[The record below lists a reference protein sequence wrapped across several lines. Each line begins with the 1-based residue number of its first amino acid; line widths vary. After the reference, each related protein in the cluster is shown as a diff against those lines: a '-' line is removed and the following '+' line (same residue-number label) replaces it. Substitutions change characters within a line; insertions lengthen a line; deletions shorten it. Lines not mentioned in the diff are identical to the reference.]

1 MEQHPRSPDQNAAR
15 EPVLASE
22 KTHALGAADVE
33 HARMDSLDRI
43 EGRGHE
49 LAEVPPGPAAGEAD
63 PPGRRVGLPLFLFI
77 ATCLS
82 TFGCGAIG
90 LEGLMAY
97 LDDRIELFRLIQRAD
112 WRTGL
117 VYMTGVMGIL
127 LAHEMGHFLMTLRH
141 GIPASWP
148 FFIPMPFPPIGTMG
162 AVIAMQGS
170 RADRKQLFDIGLAGP
185 LAGLVVCVPVLCLGI
200 YVAQPGVS
208 AYQQPLL
215 TKLIVPLI
223 RPDLV
228 GRGMVDN
235 PLILAGWVGL
245 LVTGL
250 NMLPIS
256 QLDGGHVI
264 YALLRR
270 WANVLVYVF
279 FFLAIVVVVWKSW
292 THWVLMLA
300 LVTLI
305 GVEHPRT
312 ANDDARLGPLRV
324 VLGVLSLAIP
334 ALCFPPRPIDERVL
348 AWLSI
353 VRW

>member
-63 PPGRRVGLPLFLFI
+63 PPGRRVGLPLILFV

-82 TFGCGAIG
+82 TFFAGSVISVARPF
-90 LEGLMAY
+90 LEGRLS
-97 LDDRIELFRLIQRAD
+97 LFELIQRAEWSD
-112 WRTGL
+112 G
-117 VYMTGVMGIL
+117 VKYMFAVMGIL
-127 LAHEMGHFLMTLRH
+127 LAHEMGHFLMTLRY
-141 GIPASWP
+141 GVRASWP
-148 FFIPMPFPPIGTMG
+148 FFIPMLPPIGTMG

-185 LAGLVVCVPVLCLGI
+185 LAGLLVCVPVLCLGI
-200 YVAQPGVS
+200 YVAQPGLSVF
-208 AYQQPLL
+208 QQPLATQL
-215 TKLIVPLI
+215 LVPFI
-223 RPDLV
+223 RPDLA
-228 GRGMVDN
+228 GRGMLEN
-235 PLILAGWVGL
+235 PLLMAGWVGL

-256 QLDGGHVI
+256 QLDGGHVV
-264 YALLRR
+264 YALFGR
-270 WANVLVYVF
+270 WANVLAYALF
-279 FFLAIVVVVWKSW
+279 FVAVVVIVWKSW

-312 ANDDARLGPLRV
+312 ANDNAHLGLLRI
-324 VLGVLSLAIP
+324 VLGLLSLLIP
-334 ALCFPPRPIDERVL
+334 VLCFAPGL
-348 AWLSI
+348 LNG
-353 VRW
+353 